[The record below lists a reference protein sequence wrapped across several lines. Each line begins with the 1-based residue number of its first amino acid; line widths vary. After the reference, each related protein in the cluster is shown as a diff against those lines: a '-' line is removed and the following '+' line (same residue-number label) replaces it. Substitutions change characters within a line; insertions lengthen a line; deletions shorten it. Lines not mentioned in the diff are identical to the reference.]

1 MIYIINEK
9 QIFDLLDKFQTPA
22 PELIDEIISEA
33 KLANGI
39 SLEQVAAL
47 LNIENENDLNKIF
60 ETAKYIKQQIYGKR
74 VVLFTPLY
82 LSNFCTNNCLYCGFR
97 IENKELNR
105 ISLTQDEIRSE
116 VIEILNQGHK
126 RLLLLMGEHSKKTSL
141 DYLTQSIDTI
151 YSTQNE
157 KNSNI
162 RRINIEI
169 EPLSNEEFKIIKDV
183 PIGTYT
189 VFQETYHQE
198 TYKKVHLSGKKSD
211 YNWRLEVMHRALSNG
226 LNDVGIGALFGLFD
240 YRFEVL
246 GLISHSINLEKE
258 FNVGP
263 HTISIP
269 RLCFAQ
275 NAPYSKANQYEVS
288 DKNFK
293 KLVAILRLAVP
304 YTGMI
309 LSTRENSA
317 LRMELLNL
325 GISQISAGSKTT
337 PGGYK
342 QAFNTNVANV
352 ADSSQFHLNDN
363 RSCGE
368 IIENMLEMDFI
379 PSFCTSCY
387 QIGRVGEKF
396 MEITKPGNIKTF
408 CQPNALVTLKEY
420 LNDYANSAV
429 QQKGEALIQANLDL
443 LDEKEKELA
452 MKLLNKIDV
461 GERGIC
467 L

>member
-1 MIYIINEK
+1 MNIINEK
-9 QIFDLLDKFQTPA
+9 QIFDLLDKYQNPA
-22 PELIDEIISEA
+22 SELIDEIVAEA
-33 KLANGI
+33 KLAKGI

-105 ISLTQDEIRSE
+105 ISLTQNEIRSE

-126 RLLLLMGEHSKKTSL
+126 RLLLLIGEHSKKSSL
-141 DYLTQSIDTI
+141 DYLIQSIDTI
-151 YSTQNE
+151 YSTKNA

-198 TYKKVHLSGKKSD
+198 TYKKVHISGKKSD

-226 LNDVGIGALFGLFD
+226 LSDVGIGALFGLFD

-246 GLISHSINLEKE
+246 GLISHSKNLENE

-275 NAPYSKANQYEVS
+275 NAPYSKVNQYEVS
-288 DKNFK
+288 DRNFK
-293 KLVAILRLAVP
+293 KIIAVLRLAVP

-309 LSTRENSA
+309 LSTRESSE

-325 GISQISAGSKTT
+325 GISQISAGSKTN

-342 QAFNTNVANV
+342 QAFNFTVEN
-352 ADSSQFHLNDN
+352 SSQFNLNDN

-368 IIENMLEMDFI
+368 VIDDMLESGFI

-387 QIGRVGEKF
+387 RIGRIGEKF
-396 MEITKPGNIKTF
+396 MEIAKPGNIKTF
-408 CQPNALVTLKEY
+408 CQPNALITLKEY

-429 QQKGEALIQANLDL
+429 KQKGENLIQTNLDL
-443 LDEKEKELA
+443 LDEKEKEITI
-452 MKLLNKIDV
+452 KLLNRIDT
-461 GERGIC
+461 GERDIC